1 MRARKLKSCG
11 WLEDGGVPARKKMS
25 FLHVYY
31 ASFWYKNTQ
40 IKPIKLLKYTIKIV
54 KILK

>member
-1 MRARKLKSCG
+1 MTYESKKIEKVRL
-11 WLEDGGVPARKKMS
+11 GGAPARKKLS

-31 ASFWYKNTQ
+31 ASFWYKDTQ
-40 IKPIKLLKYTIKIV
+40 IKLIKLLKYTIKIV